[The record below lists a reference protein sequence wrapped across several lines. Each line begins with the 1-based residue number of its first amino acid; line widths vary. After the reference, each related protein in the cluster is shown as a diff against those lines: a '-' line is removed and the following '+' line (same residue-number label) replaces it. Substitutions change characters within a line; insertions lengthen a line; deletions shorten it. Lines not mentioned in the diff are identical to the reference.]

1 MLKRIEQ
8 APETFLYHAKHY
20 KCYKEYV
27 LQKTLDKIAATKRAR
42 EEAVGVCIQYFNV
55 VKIVINK

>member
-8 APETFLYHAKHY
+8 APGTFLYHAKQY

-42 EEAVGVCIQYFNV
+42 EEAVGVMYTIL
-55 VKIVINK
+55 